1 MDGVQLPQGYSH
13 FEEAIY
19 FLPFTMKVRYFCG
32 NTKKLNSYGQFCMQ
46 SLKLFPY
53 AFLRGIL
60 KDIKQTQ
67 NEKYDLLYKELNVK
81 EKQL

>member
-1 MDGVQLPQGYSH
+1 
-13 FEEAIY
+13 
-19 FLPFTMKVRYFCG
+19 
-32 NTKKLNSYGQFCMQ
+32 MQ
-46 SLKLFPY
+46 SLKLFSY
-53 AFLRGIL
+53 TFLRGIL